1 MSSETPPLAA
11 SASVPPATARRVPWG
26 FAVVGGVAVAG
37 LVLNFLGLANFP
49 GNAPVEMVMAFGIGI
64 DLIATIVVAVVGLVI
79 ALVRPMSRASRV
91 FPWLGLGF
99 AAVAL
104 IAWAVAAGGLFETLF
119 AGGRG
124 RYMNDT
130 GGLFLFG
137 IPWVLGA
144 AFSAFGLRYPS
155 TPARTLA
162 SAGGIVLWAIVVAG
176 AVASSVLYGMDLTD

>member
-1 MSSETPPLAA
+1 MSSEPPPLAPEA
-11 SASVPPATARRVPWG
+11 SAPPAARRVPWG
-26 FAVVGGVAVAG
+26 FAVVGGVALVG
-37 LVLNFLGLANFP
+37 IVLNFIGLARFP

-64 DLIATIVVAVVGLVI
+64 DLLAAIVVAVVGLVI
-79 ALVRPMSRASRV
+79 ALVRPMSGPSRV

-104 IAWAVAAGGLFETLF
+104 IAWAVAAGGLFETLL

-130 GGLFLFG
+130 GGVFLFG

-144 AFSAFGLRYPS
+144 AFSVFGLRHPS
-155 TPARTLA
+155 TPARMLA
-162 SAGGIVLWAIVVAG
+162 SVGGIVLWAIVVAG
-176 AVASSVLYGMDLTD
+176 AVASSVLYGMGLTD